1 MLRHSTLATV
11 LTIATLLLGTML
23 LPACSKSEPSIAG
36 TYTLEKDAV
45 KAALR
50 EEINAIE
57 DPEERMMAQMVLGF
71 IDSLEMSI
79 TLNDD
84 KTASAVTRA
93 MNTTDTATGTWS
105 RSGENITITLAPPD
119 LEPQSMRGTIRN
131 DTLELHSP
139 ETEDVNYRLIFR
151 SQSSK

>member
-11 LTIATLLLGTML
+11 LTIATLLLGAML

-119 LEPQSMRGTIRN
+119 LEP
-131 DTLELHSP
+131 
-139 ETEDVNYRLIFR
+139 
-151 SQSSK
+151 

>member
-1 MLRHSTLATV
+1 MFRHSTLAT
-11 LTIATLLLGTML
+11 LLAFATLTLAAML
-23 LPACSKSEPSIAG
+23 LPACSKAEPSIAG

-50 EEINAIE
+50 EEINTIE
-57 DPEERMMAQMVLGF
+57 DPEEKFMAQMVLGF

-119 LEPQSMRGTIRN
+119 IEPQAMRGTIRN
-131 DTLELHSP
+131 DTLELHPP

-151 SQSSK
+151 RQVSK